1 VKAFYGQFAGKRVLV
16 TGHTGFKGSWLVV
29 WLTRL
34 GAQVYGYSRPPPTTP
49 AMFEICGL
57 EGEIDHR
64 IGDVRDARNLAARV
78 AEVRPEIVFHLAAQP
93 LVRLSYREPL
103 ETLETNVVG
112 VANLL
117 EAVRAA
123 GAPCAVVIV
132 TSDKCYANR
141 NWVWG
146 YRENDRMGGHDP
158 YSMSKGAAELV
169 VESWRSSYFASAD
182 SPVRLASG
190 RAGNVIGG
198 GDWAVDRIMT
208 DSLAALI
215 AGDPIR
221 MRSPNATRPWQH
233 VLEPLSGY
241 LWLASRLIGEDG
253 STYAEGWNFGPRS
266 EDVRSV
272 RELVDNLIL
281 RWGEGRS
288 EVIGGE
294 PALKEAIMLSLNC
307 DKASHRL
314 GWRPC
319 WSFDEAMNATV
330 TWYRAWHDGQ
340 RDMRAVTVKQI
351 EDYVAAA
358 TAAGVAWTPAG

>member
-1 VKAFYGQFAGKRVLV
+1 VTAFHGQFSGKRVLV
-16 TGHTGFKGSWLVV
+16 TGHTGFKGSWLVL
-29 WLTRL
+29 WLKRL
-34 GAQVYGYSRPPPTTP
+34 GAEVYGYATPPPTVP
-49 AMFEICGL
+49 AMFEICDL
-57 EGEIDHR
+57 ERDVDHR
-64 IGDVRDARNLAARV
+64 IADVRDARSLAARV
-78 AEVRPEIVFHLAAQP
+78 AEVKPQIVFHLAAQP

-123 GAPCAVVIV
+123 DLACSVVIV

-141 NWVWG
+141 DWVWG

-169 VESWRSSYFASAD
+169 VDCWRSSYFASPD
-182 SPVRLASG
+182 SVVRLASA

-198 GDWAVDRIMT
+198 GDWSADRIMT
-208 DSLAALI
+208 DSVAALI

-221 MRSPNATRPWQH
+221 MRSPKATRPWQH

-241 LWLASRLIGEDG
+241 LWLAAKMLGNSGVN
-253 STYAEGWNFGPRS
+253 YAEGWNFGPRAD
-266 EDVRSV
+266 DVRTV
-272 RELVDNLIL
+272 EELVECLIR

-288 EVIGGE
+288 ETIGGE
-294 PALKEAIMLSLNC
+294 PALKEAMTLSLNC
-307 DKASHRL
+307 DKAHHRL

-319 WSFDEAMNATV
+319 WSFDVAMAATV
-330 TWYRAWHDGQ
+330 DWYRAWHDGQ
-340 RDMRAVTVKQI
+340 RDMREITLRQI
-351 EDYVAAA
+351 DEYVAAA
-358 TAAGVAWTPAG
+358 AAAGAVWARAG